1 MFPKVFIVRIHRI
14 QRVPLLQVPLGSMG
28 EGFYDAACLGD
39 LSSMVVREVIHRG
52 REGEVGVGVGVG
64 SCSFPWEIQLLEFV
78 TLICV
83 ASNLA
88 LKGMICCEF

>member
-1 MFPKVFIVRIHRI
+1 
-14 QRVPLLQVPLGSMG
+14 MG

-52 REGEVGVGVGVG
+52 REGGRGWSWVGVG

>member
-1 MFPKVFIVRIHRI
+1 
-14 QRVPLLQVPLGSMG
+14 
-28 EGFYDAACLGD
+28 
-39 LSSMVVREVIHRG
+39 MVVREVIHRG
-52 REGEVGVGVGVG
+52 REGGRGWSWVGVG